1 MVTRYGPKELAGGT
15 IVSLK
20 LSHDGLSSEPQPPA
34 VGTRNSPDQA
44 TVGLP
49 CETVPEGGVAAMSR
63 TAGTA
68 RARAASRT
76 RGRRGIGVLL
86 STPEAG
92 RSRAASDGIAR

>member
-20 LSHDGLSSEPQPPA
+20 LSHDGLSSAPQPPA
-34 VGTRNSPDQA
+34 VGTRKGPDQL
-44 TVGLP
+44 TVGLA
-49 CETVPEGGVAAMSR
+49 CETVPEDGSAARSR

-86 STPEAG
+86 STPEA
-92 RSRAASDGIAR
+92 RAPASDGIAR